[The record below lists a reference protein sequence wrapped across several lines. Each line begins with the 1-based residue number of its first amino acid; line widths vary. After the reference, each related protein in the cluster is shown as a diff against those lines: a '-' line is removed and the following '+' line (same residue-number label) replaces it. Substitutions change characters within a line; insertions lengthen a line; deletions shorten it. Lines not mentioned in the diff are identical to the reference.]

1 MIQLLIV
8 DDYEMIRNGLE
19 ALISEEKDMQ
29 VAALA
34 SNGLEA
40 IERCSKQSIDVVLMD
55 IMMPEM
61 NGVDATAVI
70 TRRYPGTKVLA
81 VTINEQGRY
90 IREALKA
97 GASGYILK
105 HSSKDEILNAIRTV
119 CKGRPYF
126 SSEILSL
133 ISEEFTNKSAV
144 SSNPSLTKK
153 EGEVLRLISL
163 EFTNQ
168 EIAEQLHCSMR
179 TIDTHKRNLI
189 KKLGVKNVVGLVKY
203 AVKLGMIDGR

>member
-34 SNGLEA
+34 SNGVEA
-40 IERCSKQSIDVVLMD
+40 IEQCSKQAIDVVLMD

-61 NGVDATAVI
+61 NGVDATSVI

-105 HSSKDEILNAIRTV
+105 HSSKDEILTAIRTV

-126 SSEILSL
+126 SGEILSL
-133 ISEEFTNKSAV
+133 ISEEFTNKSEAN
-144 SSNPSLTKK
+144 SNPALTKK

>member
-29 VAALA
+29 VAAVA

-40 IERCSKQSIDVVLMD
+40 IEHCSKQAIDVVLMD

-105 HSSKDEILNAIRTV
+105 HSSKDEILTAIRTV
-119 CKGRPYF
+119 YKGRPYF
-126 SSEILSL
+126 SGEILSL
-133 ISEEFTNKSAV
+133 ISEEFTNKSAINN
-144 SSNPSLTKK
+144 NPSLTKK

>member
-8 DDYEMIRNGLE
+8 DDYEMIRNGLK
-19 ALISEEKDMQ
+19 ALISDEKDMQ

-40 IERCSKQSIDVVLMD
+40 IEQCSKQAIDVVLMD

-105 HSSKDEILNAIRTV
+105 HSSKDEILAAIRTV

-126 SSEILSL
+126 SGEILSL

-144 SSNPSLTKK
+144 NNNPSLTKK